1 MSLNPKLNNIN
12 VPILENNKNISEEL
26 LMEIEKIWFE
36 IKLEAKSQKADILY
50 GSGILYLTNF
60 RIVLINNYIEEDD

>member
-26 LMEIEKIWFE
+26 LMEIENI
-36 IKLEAKSQKADILY
+36 
-50 GSGILYLTNF
+50 
-60 RIVLINNYIEEDD
+60 